1 MTIIEPAVDIQPFE
15 DEISHLKVEGIV
27 KNKVSN
33 TMRIICGSID
43 FPLNI
48 KKQRIAISRLGYN
61 FAKEDTL
68 KKIIIGFIMLI
79 ASASFLVHPNDIL
92 AQVTMCQCTPDM
104 GINVSMVNCLTNSTS
119 DTYNHSMVAE
129 MRQNQ
134 TGEVAQEAMNGS
146 SQTAT
151 QGMEAAMNETG
162 EALSNATGG
171 VMEGI
176 KDLVNGSS

>member
-1 MTIIEPAVDIQPFE
+1 MV
-15 DEISHLKVEGIV
+15 
-27 KNKVSN
+27 
-33 TMRIICGSID
+33 
-43 FPLNI
+43 LN
-48 KKQRIAISRLGYN
+48 
-61 FAKEDTL
+61 L
-68 KKIIIGFIMLI
+68 KKRLNRSKIVSVKIEIIKGCIIAFVLAITWSSMEMLYQNTI
-79 ASASFLVHPNDIL
+79 Q
-92 AQVTMCQCTPDM
+92 AQVTMYKCTPDM

-119 DTYNHSMVAE
+119 DTYNNSMVAE

-134 TGEVAQEAMNGS
+134 TGEIAQEAMNGT

-151 QGMEAAMNETG
+151 HGMEDAMNETG

>member
-1 MTIIEPAVDIQPFE
+1 MV
-15 DEISHLKVEGIV
+15 L
-27 KNKVSN
+27 
-33 TMRIICGSID
+33 
-43 FPLNI
+43 
-48 KKQRIAISRLGYN
+48 Y
-61 FAKEDTL
+61 L
-68 KKIIIGFIMLI
+68 KKRSNRPKIVSVKIEIIKGCIIAFVLAITLSSVEMLYQNNI
-79 ASASFLVHPNDIL
+79 Q
-92 AQVTMCQCTPDM
+92 AQVTMYKCTPDM

-119 DTYNHSMVAE
+119 DTYNNSMVAE

-134 TGEVAQEAMNGS
+134 TGEIAQESMNGT